1 MKLSKTQLRRII
13 REEKSKLI
21 REAFDELPENM
32 DAEGKTI
39 PQHQQLYTMLG
50 DIAVYFLLKDQND
63 TGADIYDELMRRLD
77 AQGLSTDVDNMLEE
91 L

>member
-1 MKLSKTQLRRII
+1 MKLSKRQLRKII
-13 REEKSKLI
+13 REAL
-21 REAFDELPENM
+21 DELPENM

-50 DIAVYFLLKDQND
+50 DIAVYFLLKDQNE
-63 TGADIYDELMRRLD
+63 TGEEIYDELMRRLD

>member
-1 MKLSKTQLRRII
+1 MKINKRRLRRI
-13 REEKSKLI
+13 I

-32 DAEGKTI
+32 DAEGRTI
-39 PQHQQLYTMLG
+39 PQHQQLYTMLA
-50 DIAVYFLLKDQND
+50 DIAIHFLLKDQNEI
-63 TGADIYDELMRRLD
+63 GEEIYDELMRRLD

>member
-1 MKLSKTQLRRII
+1 MKITKRQLRKI
-13 REEKSKLI
+13 I

-32 DAEGKTI
+32 DAEGRSI
-39 PQHQQLYTMLG
+39 PLHHQLYTLLG
-50 DIAVYFLLKDQND
+50 DFAVYFLLKDQNE
-63 TGADIYDELMRRLD
+63 TGEEIYDELMRRLD

>member
-1 MKLSKTQLRRII
+1 MKITKRQLRQI
-13 REEKSKLI
+13 I
-21 REAFDELPENM
+21 REAFNELPENM

-50 DIAVYFLLKDQND
+50 DIAVYFLLKDQNE
-63 TGADIYDELMRRLD
+63 TGEEIYDELMRRLA

>member
-1 MKLSKTQLRRII
+1 MKINKRRLRRI
-13 REEKSKLI
+13 I

-32 DAEGKTI
+32 DAEGRTI
-39 PQHQQLYTMLG
+39 PQHQQLYTMLA
-50 DIAVYFLLKDQND
+50 DIAIHFLLKDQNE
-63 TGADIYDELMRRLD
+63 TGEEIYDELMRRLD

>member
-1 MKLSKTQLRRII
+1 MKITKRQLRQI
-13 REEKSKLI
+13 I
-21 REAFDELPENM
+21 REAFNELPENM
-32 DAEGKTI
+32 DAEGRTI

-50 DIAVYFLLKDQND
+50 DIAVYFLLKDQNE
-63 TGADIYDELMRRLD
+63 TGEEIYDELMRRLA

>member
-1 MKLSKTQLRRII
+1 MKITKRQLRRII
-13 REEKSKLI
+13 REAL
-21 REAFDELPENM
+21 DELPENM
-32 DAEGKTI
+32 DAEGRTI

-50 DIAVYFLLKDQND
+50 DIAVYFLLEDQNQ
-63 TGADIYDELMRRLD
+63 TGEAIYDELMRRLD

>member
-1 MKLSKTQLRRII
+1 MKITKRQLRQI
-13 REEKSKLI
+13 I

-32 DAEGKTI
+32 DAEGRTI

-50 DIAVYFLLKDQND
+50 DIAVYFLLKDQNE
-63 TGADIYDELMRRLD
+63 TGEEIYDELMRRLD

>member
-1 MKLSKTQLRRII
+1 MKITKRQLRQI
-13 REEKSKLI
+13 I
-21 REAFDELPENM
+21 REAFNELPENM

-50 DIAVYFLLKDQND
+50 DIAVYFLLKDQNE
-63 TGADIYDELMRRLD
+63 TGEEIYDELMRRLT

>member
-1 MKLSKTQLRRII
+1 MKLSKGQLRKII
-13 REEKSKLI
+13 REAI
-21 REAFDELPENM
+21 DELPENM

>member
-1 MKLSKTQLRRII
+1 MKLTKNQLRRII
-13 REEKSKLI
+13 RE
-21 REAFDELPENM
+21 AFNELSENM

-39 PQHQQLYTMLG
+39 PQHAQLYTMLG
-50 DIAVYFLLKDQND
+50 DIAVYFLLKDQNE
-63 TGADIYDELMRRLD
+63 TGEEIYDELMRRLD

>member
-1 MKLSKTQLRRII
+1 MKITKRRLRRI
-13 REEKSKLI
+13 I

-32 DAEGKTI
+32 DAEGRTI

-50 DIAVYFLLKDQND
+50 DIAVYFLLKDQNE
-63 TGADIYDELMRRLD
+63 TGEEIYDELMRRLD

>member
-1 MKLSKTQLRRII
+1 MKITKRQLKRII
-13 REEKSKLI
+13 REEKRKLT
-21 REAFDELPENM
+21 ENM
-32 DAEGKTI
+32 DAEGRTI

-50 DIAVYFLLKDQND
+50 DIAVYFLLKDQNE
-63 TGADIYDELMRRLD
+63 TGEEIYDELMRRLD

>member
-1 MKLSKTQLRRII
+1 MKITKRQLRRII
-13 REEKSKLI
+13 REEKRKLT
-21 REAFDELPENM
+21 ENT
-32 DAEGKTI
+32 DAEGKTW

-50 DIAVYFLLKDQND
+50 DIAVYFLLKDQNE
-63 TGADIYDELMRRLD
+63 TGEEIYDELMRRLD